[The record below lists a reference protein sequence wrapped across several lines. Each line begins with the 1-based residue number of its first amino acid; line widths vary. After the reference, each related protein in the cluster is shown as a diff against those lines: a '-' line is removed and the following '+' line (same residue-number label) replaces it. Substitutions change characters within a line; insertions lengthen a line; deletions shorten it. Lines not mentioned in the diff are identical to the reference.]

1 MHYFS
6 RLLHRYNQ
14 YLSELSESKT
24 STYGNNGTKSNS
36 YEYKGLDGYSMHSLA
51 HGERTYYCLAARAGN
66 AKSFFLAD
74 SAQTILVHRRKG
86 MIHAQCRIT
95 CHACEIAI
103 GIVALDAVDTSIPKG
118 LRFIEAFTGKREYF
132 AATMKL
138 YVAASFP
145 SIRLLLTN
153 EKLQFFLRFVSI
165 FPMMYRNTVNYCNR
179 KWRGTKIGFVE

>member
-1 MHYFS
+1 
-6 RLLHRYNQ
+6 
-14 YLSELSESKT
+14 
-24 STYGNNGTKSNS
+24 
-36 YEYKGLDGYSMHSLA
+36 MHSLA

-66 AKSFFLAD
+66 AKSFLAD

-118 LRFIEAFTGKREYF
+118 LRFIEAFTGEREYF